1 MKFLS
6 HFTII
11 LTLLLAGCSFQ
22 ADRPAP
28 VESLNYTSK
37 PSHDKGSIT
46 ASRYKVKQGD
56 TLYSISWGANK
67 DFVHVAKINNLAKPY
82 TIYPGQVLS
91 LNSKKYVT
99 NSNTAK
105 KTSKP
110 APKPIAV
117 TSKSVVKQ
125 PVVASSSSKST
136 ANTASK
142 KQLDHVAKPAY
153 SVTDSQ
159 QAVNRVIHKQELTL
173 PKKVSRWSWPVK
185 GKMIGT
191 FSAKEQG
198 NKGIKIAGNRGDA
211 IKAAASGRVVYAG
224 SALRGYG
231 NLVIIKH
238 SDDYLSAYA
247 HADKILVKEKQVVNA
262 GQTVAKMGNT
272 GTNRVMLHFE
282 IRYHGKSVNPLKYL
296 PKQ

>member
-125 PVVASSSSKST
+125 PVVASSPSKST